1 MVRMTPVPWKV
12 RGQGEAF
19 FQAVGRKENPWT
31 ETEIKY
37 SWFSKRWGK
46 MECGKGREFSFEVKT
61 NERRV
66 KLWHWLCCVTSG
78 KLQPC
83 SSLGFHF
90 SIQTKGHTNPS

>member
-1 MVRMTPVPWKV
+1 
-12 RGQGEAF
+12 
-19 FQAVGRKENPWT
+19 
-31 ETEIKY
+31 
-37 SWFSKRWGK
+37 